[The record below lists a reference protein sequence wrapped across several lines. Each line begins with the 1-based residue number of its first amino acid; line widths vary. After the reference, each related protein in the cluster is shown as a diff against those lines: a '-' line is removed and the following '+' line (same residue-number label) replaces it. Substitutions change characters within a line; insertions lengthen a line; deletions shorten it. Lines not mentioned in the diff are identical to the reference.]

1 VTETARNQWL
11 SRKKIENQSNFFFLY
26 FSFFILLSLL
36 SLSLPSPYPYILI
49 IIIMSSVSASK
60 AKRLAAKAAREAKSG
75 KSSTKSS
82 AKSTP
87 IPSGNNST
95 EDLNINKLSLKVDR
109 TATGVYTSQERS
121 RDIKIESYSLN
132 YFENATIELNFGRRY
147 GLVGSN
153 GSGKSTF
160 LHSIAEKDI
169 EIPDHIDVSIT
180 KWVGLGEGLETYMM
194 ID

>member
-1 VTETARNQWL
+1 
-11 SRKKIENQSNFFFLY
+11 
-26 FSFFILLSLL
+26 
-36 SLSLPSPYPYILI
+36 
-49 IIIMSSVSASK
+49 MSTQVSASK
-60 AKRLAAKAAREAKSG
+60 AKRLAAKAARDAKSG

-95 EDLNINKLSLKVDR
+95 EDLGMGNLNLKVDR
-109 TATGVYTSQERS
+109 TATGVYSSQERS

-132 YFENATIELNFGRRY
+132 YFGRVLIENATIELNFGRRY

-169 EIPDHIDVSIT
+169 EIPDHIDVSDSNYDDDDER
-180 KWVGLGEGLETYMM
+180 EGRG
-194 ID
+194 

>member
-1 VTETARNQWL
+1 
-11 SRKKIENQSNFFFLY
+11 
-26 FSFFILLSLL
+26 
-36 SLSLPSPYPYILI
+36 
-49 IIIMSSVSASK
+49 MSTQVSASK

-75 KSSTKSS
+75 KSSTKN
-82 AKSTP
+82 TP

-95 EDLNINKLSLKVDR
+95 EDLGMDNLKLNMDR
-109 TATGVYTSQERS
+109 TATGVYSSQERS

-132 YFENATIELNFGRRY
+132 YFGRVLIENANIELNFGRRY

-169 EIPDHIDVSIT
+169 EIPDHIDVSDSN
-180 KWVGLGEGLETYMM
+180 VDDDEYDDEREGR
-194 ID
+194 D